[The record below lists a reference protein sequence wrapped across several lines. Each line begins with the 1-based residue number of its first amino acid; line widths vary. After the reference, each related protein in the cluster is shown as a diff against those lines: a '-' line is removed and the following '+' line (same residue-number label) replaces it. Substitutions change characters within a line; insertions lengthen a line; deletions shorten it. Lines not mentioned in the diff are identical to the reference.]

1 MSPKPADALAV
12 GRVTGAYGVKGWIKV
27 QPFSLHADALFANTT
42 WWLSASAGA
51 PRLQPLPESVKVV
64 QLREQGDALVA
75 QLEGVNDRN
84 AAEALQGATLNVS
97 RASFPKTDGDDE
109 FYWVDLIGL
118 DVVDRQGKALGQ
130 VVDLIDTGPHCVLRI
145 TLFPELVA
153 AAACRIG
160 ITRRAFRP
168 DQVDVRLLA
177 LARLHAEDNYRRV
190 DDRPF
195 GGGPGM
201 VMLVEPLERAL
212 APAHRGPL
220 ASPRRWCTSRP
231 PAERLTQALVQPRW
245 PPGRVR
251 CCCAGATRASTS
263 ASSTAT

>member
-51 PRLQPLPESVKVV
+51 PRLQPLPESVKVL

-97 RASFPKTDGDDE
+97 RASFPQTDGDDE

-145 TLFPELVA
+145 A
-153 AAACRIG
+153 
-160 ITRRAFRP
+160 
-168 DQVDVRLLA
+168 
-177 LARLHAEDNYRRV
+177 
-190 DDRPF
+190 
-195 GGGPGM
+195 
-201 VMLVEPLERAL
+201 
-212 APAHRGPL
+212 
-220 ASPRRWCTSRP
+220 
-231 PAERLTQALVQPRW
+231 
-245 PPGRVR
+245 PPGIARPSPAQEVLIPFLSQYGCDVDLAAR
-251 CCCAGATRASTS
+251 RISVDWDESWQDAE
-263 ASSTAT
+263 